1 MKNSYFLSQPHQPF
15 FVLSFINA
23 IVFMFMFMLSYKGVL
38 PFSVDVVNFHA
49 FGLIYLFFTPAF
61 FAFLFT
67 TFPRFLS
74 TPVVLKSLYIKIFL
88 LYVVATLLFIMGAII
103 SPLAYKIGMVVTGLA
118 FLYSYKTLFDI
129 YKKSTVV
136 NKHDVF
142 WILIGASFGILG
154 ITSFIVT
161 PFTNFSV
168 QVSVYLYLF
177 VLAFSVAQR
186 MIPFFSQ
193 CRFNKDKNFVKYV
206 VLLLASHVILE
217 TIGTNLSFIVDI
229 ILAIYIGKELKRWK
243 LPFPNQNPMLS
254 ILHIALFWVPL
265 GFLLSGLSNA
275 IELFTETSFLALD
288 IHSLI
293 LGFLLTVLIG
303 FGTRVTLGHSG
314 NTMFASK
321 LTKFIFIWTQIVV
334 LVRVLVSVVASLGM
348 NFMILFD
355 ISITFW
361 LVLFIIW
368 SWKFL
373 KVLTHGQKLN

>member
-15 FVLSFINA
+15 FVLAFINA
-23 IVFMFMFMLSYKGVL
+23 VIFMLLFMLSYKGVL
-38 PFSVDVVNFHA
+38 PFTVDVVNFHA

-74 TPVVLKSLYIKIFL
+74 TPVVLKSLYIKIFI
-88 LYVVATLLFIMGAII
+88 LYIISSVLFVLGAIF
-103 SPLAYKIGMVVTGLA
+103 SPTVYQIGMIVAGLG
-118 FLYSYKTLFDI
+118 FLYAYKTLFDI

-136 NKHDVF
+136 NKHDTF
-142 WILIGASFGILG
+142 WILVGASFGIVG

-161 PFTNFSV
+161 PFSTFSI

-193 CRFNKDKNFVKYV
+193 CRFDKEKNFVKYV
-206 VLLLASHVILE
+206 VILLGLHVLFELIYP
-217 TIGTNLSFIVDI
+217 NSSFIVDI
-229 ILAIYIGKELKRWK
+229 ILALYVAKELKRWQ
-243 LPFPNQNPMLS
+243 LPFPNKNAMLS
-254 ILHIALFWVPL
+254 ILHIALFWIPL
-265 GFLLSGLSNA
+265 AFLLSSLSNA
-275 IELFTETSFLALD
+275 MELFFDKSFLALD
-288 IHSLI
+288 IHSLM
-293 LGFLLTVLIG
+293 LGFLLSVLIG

-314 NTMFASK
+314 NMMFATK

-334 LVRVLVSVVASLGM
+334 LVRVLVSVVASFGM
-348 NFMILFD
+348 NYMVLFD
-355 ISITFW
+355 ISVTFW

-368 SWKFL
+368 SWQFL
-373 KVLTHGQKLN
+373 RVLTHGKKLN

>member
-15 FVLSFINA
+15 FVLAFINA
-23 IVFMFMFMLSYKGVL
+23 VIFMLIFMLSYKGVL
-38 PFSVDVVNFHA
+38 PFSVDIINFHA

-61 FAFLFT
+61 LAFLFT

-74 TPVVLKSLYIKIFL
+74 TPVVLKSLYIKIFILFVLASISFVIGALFSAL
-88 LYVVATLLFIMGAII
+88 L
-103 SPLAYKIGMVVTGLA
+103 YKIGMILAGLG

-136 NKHDVF
+136 NKHDAF
-142 WILIGASFGILG
+142 WILAGASFGIVG

-206 VLLLASHVILE
+206 VIFLASHVVCELIY
-217 TIGTNLSFIVDI
+217 TNSSFVVDL
-229 ILAIYIGKELKRWK
+229 ILAAYIAKELKRWK

-254 ILHIALFWVPL
+254 ILHIALFWIPIA
-265 GFLLSGLSNA
+265 FLLSAISNA
-275 IELFTETSFLALD
+275 TELFSDRSFLALD
-288 IHSLI
+288 IHSLM

-314 NTMFASK
+314 NVMFANK

-355 ISITFW
+355 ISVTFW
-361 LVLFIIW
+361 LVLFIVW

-373 KVLTHGQKLN
+373 KVLTHGKKLN